1 MSIDESSH
9 FLSGLPP
16 LAPQSRIERPLTVAE
31 YYHAAIGRHPR
42 SHVRGHDVVFV
53 LEGEGSPDPEHWRQ
67 AIHQATAVNP
77 GARLRLTGQR
87 QRASWRS
94 DAPPPPLRVLENVD
108 WDVRGNEG
116 GEDLFALPLSLEE
129 GRSSEVILLT
139 PTPRMPITRAIFRI
153 SHAVMDGVGSLH
165 FMQEVFRA
173 LRGEKLLGS
182 NASFTDTDILRCG
195 SRSHVLIENPVSIA
209 RMMGAA
215 QGEQRGGY
223 WRRFTLKG
231 PQPQLLPRLI
241 ALMVEY
247 GRIHGDSGKMI
258 RLGIPAN
265 LRRQVRDLL
274 TTANFTGMTYADFPP
289 EAPVDLEAIKDCLKR
304 LRDDNADMNYRRV
317 YELLRY
323 LPFSWVDGMLSINEK
338 NYRNPILHETAVL
351 TLLGSFK
358 KNMFSSPDFSAQTL
372 SCLPQLENVF
382 VSVVGLQGDYEVIV
396 GMPHV
401 FASGGRMEQLL
412 DFIQHGLLSNL
423 SGRETSDPA

>member
-1 MSIDESSH
+1 MSLDASTH

-16 LAPQSRIERPLTVAE
+16 LAPQTYIERPLTVAE

-53 LEGEGSPDPEHWRQ
+53 LEGEGSPDPERWRQ
-67 AIHQATAVNP
+67 AIHQAAMANP
-77 GARLRLTGQR
+77 GARLRLIGQR
-87 QRASWRS
+87 QRAVWRS
-94 DAPPPPLRVLENVD
+94 DAALPPLRVVENSD
-108 WDVRGNEG
+108 WDVRGSEG
-116 GEDLFALPLSLEE
+116 GADLFAQPLSLEE
-129 GRSSEVILLT
+129 GRSGEVILLM
-139 PTPRMPITRAIFRI
+139 PTSRRPTTRVIFRT
-153 SHAVMDGVGSLH
+153 SHAVMDGVGTLH

-173 LRGEKLLGS
+173 LREETLLGS
-182 NASFTDTDILRCG
+182 NASFTDTDILRRG
-195 SRSHVLIENPVSIA
+195 LRSHVLIEKPVSIA

-258 RLGIPAN
+258 RMGIPAN
-265 LRRQVRDLL
+265 LRRLSRDLL

-289 EAPVDLEAIKDCLKR
+289 DAPVDLEAIKAVLKQ
-304 LRDDNADMNYRRV
+304 LRDDNADMNYRKI

-338 NYRNPILHETAVL
+338 NYRNPNLHESAVL

-358 KNMFSSPDFSAQTL
+358 KNLFSSPDFSAQTL
-372 SCLPQLENVF
+372 CCLPQLENVF
-382 VSVVGLQGDYEVIV
+382 VSVVGLQGDYEIIV

-401 FASGGRMEQLL
+401 FASEGRMEQLL
-412 DFIQHGLLSNL
+412 GFMKNGFNIASDCD
-423 SGRETSDPA
+423 TSESA